1 MVPCRALSAHFAV
14 QAGTGWPPLLIVGFF
29 ATNSLEAIAW
39 RRGVSLAGRHAA
51 RIDSLRH
58 MTLFIGVVAVGAPL
72 LSSFPDAAAVNWL
85 QGEPFA
91 LVVRRRVASNVMTA
105 LALLPAMLVLWLNL
119 PRWIRRTHPRRWLE
133 AGALTAAL
141 VTAAQFAVSPL
152 IVRVGELPVTV
163 HTPLVLVL
171 PFLLWAAVRFGTAG
185 ASLSLLVT
193 ALSAVHSAIVHA
205 VYTEPAAAEASVLT
219 LQVF

>member
-1 MVPCRALSAHFAV
+1 
-14 QAGTGWPPLLIVGFF
+14 
-29 ATNSLEAIAW
+29 
-39 RRGVSLAGRHAA
+39 
-51 RIDSLRH
+51 

-105 LALLPAMLVLWLNL
+105 LALLPAMLVLWLHL
-119 PRWIRRTHPRRWLE
+119 PRWIRHTHPRRWLE

-152 IVRVGELPVTV
+152 VVRVGELPVTV
-163 HTPLVLVL
+163 HHPARARAPVPAVGGCQVRDGRREPVPAGDGVVSGAKRDRACRSTPTRPPRRPLC
-171 PFLLWAAVRFGTAG
+171 
-185 ASLSLLVT
+185 
-193 ALSAVHSAIVHA
+193 
-205 VYTEPAAAEASVLT
+205 
-219 LQVF
+219 